1 MATPGTFELLG
12 RDPASGA
19 RRGRL
24 WTAHGPIDTP
34 AFMPVGTQATVKTLE
49 PRDMESMGVQVLLG
63 NTYHLRSRPGVEVIK
78 ACGGLHRFMGWNGAI
93 LTDSGGYQ
101 VFSLARLRKIT
112 PQGVEFSSHID
123 GERFFL
129 GPVETMEI
137 QRDFG
142 SDIAMVLDV
151 CPPFPCDR
159 ETACQAVET
168 TLQWAI
174 ACAEQPRAPGQMRFG
189 IVQGGADAALRER
202 CARALT
208 GMGFDGYAIGGV
220 SVGEPEPILL
230 KAVQDTVGH
239 LPADRPRYLMG
250 VGRMPQMVEAV
261 AQGVDL
267 FDCVIPTRY
276 ARNGTAFTRQGRLP
290 LRGSAYRMDTRPIE
304 EGCACY
310 ACRTFTRA
318 YIRHLINVNEI
329 LGIRLLTLHNVH
341 AYRVFM
347 TEVQDAIQNGTF
359 NDLRARVPRYDLE
372 DEAGEEPAEG
382 EESKR

>member
-1 MATPGTFELLG
+1 TPGTFELLG

-329 LGIRLLTLHNVH
+329 LGIRLLTLHNVQ

>member
-329 LGIRLLTLHNVH
+329 LGIRLLTLHNVQ

>member
-372 DEAGEEPAEG
+372 DEAGEESAEG
-382 EESKR
+382 EESK

>member
-1 MATPGTFELLG
+1 MTTAFSLLTTDGAARLG
-12 RDPASGA
+12 R
-19 RRGRL
+19 L
-24 WTAHGPIDTP
+24 ETAHGTVDTP
-34 AFMPVGTQATVKTLE
+34 AFMPVGTAGTVKAMLPQSVAATGAQ
-49 PRDMESMGVQVLLG
+49 MVLG

-329 LGIRLLTLHNVH
+329 LGIRLLTLHNVQ

-372 DEAGEEPAEG
+372 DEAGEESAEG